1 MMRKRSIM
9 SAFCLIVL
17 TSTQPVF
24 AESIQENVSDMQVT
38 ITESPITL
46 NHVSAP
52 TFSETPEQS
61 VGQRIQAI
69 SDFVVVVQDKR
80 DTKDTPWQLS
90 YQLSAFDQAESV
102 GISLELGKGVVTTVG
117 DNQPVQYEAQHVSTG
132 KASGET
138 LVDATSTTH
147 TQYEYRVPKEGIYL
161 DIPTALGAGTYTAR
175 QTVTLM
181 NIPTAH

>member
-1 MMRKRSIM
+1 MRKLSVMI
-9 SAFCLIVL
+9 AFWLIFL
-17 TSTQPVF
+17 ACSSPVF
-24 AESIQENVSDMQVT
+24 ADSIQNKTSEMDIT
-38 ITESPITL
+38 IMESPITL

-61 VGQRIQAI
+61 VGQRLQAA

-80 DTKDTPWQLS
+80 DIKRTPWQLS
-90 YQLSAFDQAESV
+90 YQLSAFDKAESV
-102 GISLELGKGVVTTVG
+102 GISLELGKGVVTPIG
-117 DNQPVQYEAQHVSTG
+117 DNQPIQYEARHVSTG
-132 KASGET
+132 KGSSET
-138 LVDATSTTH
+138 LVDALSTSH
-147 TQYEYRVPKEGIYL
+147 TQYEYRIPKEGIHL